1 MKLGIV
7 ADEIDRDIRTA
18 VKIGGTLGLRRY
30 EIRNLPSGRV
40 PLCDP
45 AELRE
50 VEEVMRQAEAGI
62 TAISPGL
69 FKLTE
74 TARDFRIQMADLYPR
89 AAELAHRWGL
99 PGLIVFGFHKPG
111 ATEANAAAIDGTNPP
126 REVIDCLAEAAERA
140 GRDSLFLMLEPEP
153 ICWAENARSTAALI
167 RRIGSP
173 YLKINYD
180 PGNDAWL
187 LNRDP
192 IGDLDAAAPFIANVH
207 IKDLRPL
214 TQGAGHP
221 EWVPAGEGMIDYRSH
236 FERLRA
242 SGFDGSYSLEPH
254 LDGKPETIRRCK
266 EAVERAWLAGGSSHS
281 GTV

>member
-1 MKLGIV
+1 VKLGIV
-7 ADEIDRDIRTA
+7 ADEIDRNVRSA
-18 VKIGGTLGLRRY
+18 VAIGGMLGLRRY

-40 PLCDP
+40 PLCD
-45 AELRE
+45 AADLRS
-50 VEEVMRQAEAGI
+50 VEEAMREAVAEV

-74 TARDFRIQMADLYPR
+74 NAGEFREQMEDVYPR

-111 ATEANAAAIDGTNPP
+111 ASEADAARIRGGEPP
-126 REVIDCLAEAAERA
+126 QEVVDCLAEAGERA
-140 GRDSLFLMLEPEP
+140 GRDSLVLMIEPEP
-153 ICWAENARSTAALI
+153 ICWAEDGRSTAALL

-173 YLKINYD
+173 HLKINYD

-192 IGDLDAAAPFIANVH
+192 IDAWDAVAPWIANVH

-214 TQGAGHP
+214 TRGAAHP
-221 EWVPAGEGMIDYRSH
+221 EWVPAGEGMIDYRGH
-236 FERLRA
+236 FERLRKA
-242 SGFDGSYSLEPH
+242 GFDGSFSLEPH
-254 LDGKPETIRRCK
+254 MDGKLETIRRCK
-266 EAVERAWLAGGSSHS
+266 EAVERAWDGR
-281 GTV
+281 